1 MKRIAF
7 DSNVLDAIL
16 ASPRLV
22 QAIQRAATAG
32 ELLLV
37 STHVQ
42 EDELAATPD
51 EERRASL
58 LALYRALPITTVA
71 TYGFVIGV
79 SRVGM
84 ARIGDGSRT
93 GVAIDDLDS
102 KGRKHR
108 RDALIGVTAAGEAD
122 VLVTCERRLRR
133 RMKAARAPCEV
144 WDFDEFRE
152 YVLSITELADSKS

>member
-7 DSNVLDAIL
+7 DTNVLDAIL
-16 ASPRLV
+16 GSPTLV

-42 EDELAATPD
+42 EDELAATPNA
-51 EERRASL
+51 ERRAKL
-58 LALYRALPITTVA
+58 LALYHALPVATVA
-71 TYGFVIGV
+71 THGFVIGV

-84 ARIGDGSRT
+84 ARIGGGSRT

-122 VLVTCERRLRR
+122 VLVTCERRLRT
-133 RMKAARAPCEV
+133 RMKAAGAPCEV
-144 WDFDEFRE
+144 WNFDEFRQ
-152 YVLSITELADSKS
+152 YVLSVSDD